1 MNGLRVLHITPAFFG
16 EGGVFGG
23 AERYSLELARAMAT
37 VTPTSLVTFGAE
49 PRQFRTPE
57 GLSVS
62 ILGPAWA
69 VRGQKL
75 NPIHHGIIRAIAQA
89 DVVHCHQPALMV
101 NNVAVLLSRLTG
113 RRVFASDLG
122 GGGWHIGGYLKSYP
136 KWFHGHL
143 HISQY
148 SRTLVGQDHDPTSHV
163 IYGGIDTDRFTPNAA
178 VVKEPLVVFVGRLMP
193 HKGVNDLVEALP
205 DGLTLELIGR
215 PYHEQFYADLQK
227 LAAGKRVIFR
237 SNCDDDEIIRAYQRA
252 ICVVLP
258 SVYKTCYGVETRIP
272 ELLGQTALEG
282 LSCGTAA
289 IVTNVASLPEV
300 VRDQVTGFVVP
311 PNNPVAL
318 RAKLEWMRDHPRE
331 SAQMGAAGRESV
343 LTQFTW
349 PQVVRE
355 CLNAYSLQRAK

>member
-1 MNGLRVLHITPAFFG
+1 MSGLRVLHITPAFFG

-23 AERYSLELARAMAT
+23 AERYSLELARAMAA
-37 VTPTSLVTFGAE
+37 VTPTSLVTFGPQ

-69 VRGQKL
+69 VRGQQL

-122 GGGWHIGGYLKSYP
+122 GGGWHIGGYFKSYP

-148 SRTLVGQDHDPTSHV
+148 SRTLAGQANDPTSHV
-163 IYGGIDTDRFTPNAA
+163 IYGGIDTDRFAPNPAIPQ
-178 VVKEPLVVFVGRLMP
+178 EPLVVFVGRLMP
-193 HKGVNDLVEALP
+193 HKGVNDLVAALP
-205 DGLTLELIGR
+205 EGLTLELIGK
-215 PYHEQFYADLQK
+215 PYHEQFFADLQK
-227 LAAGKRVIFR
+227 QAIGKKVVFR
-237 SNCDDDEIIRAYQRA
+237 TNCHDDDIVRAYQRA
-252 ICVVLP
+252 TCVVLP
-258 SVYKTCYGVETRIP
+258 SVYRTCYGVETRVP

-282 LSCGTAA
+282 LSCGSPA
-289 IVTNVASLPEV
+289 IVTDVASLPEV

-311 PNNPVAL
+311 PNNPAAL
-318 RAKLEWMRDHPRE
+318 RTKLEWLRDHRQE
-331 SAQMGAAGRESV
+331 AAQMGRAGREFI
-343 LTQFTW
+343 LNQFTW

-355 CLNAYSLQRAK
+355 CMSAYIQQRVK